1 MERVR
6 DDNKSLQRPGQKRKL
21 TEEYRDHIYDR
32 IHTDHHVTYD
42 TLINEIDEAVLK
54 RSIQNLTREWGK
66 RKWRQKR
73 RPEIKPEHAVKRLA
87 WAREYEFMTPEDWAC
102 VKWSDECTVERGV
115 GKRPIW
121 TWLRPQEQLQQHDLH
136 LVRCGKGVKRMF
148 WAAFG
153 EQTRTGLIPLD
164 GDPYSAGG
172 GVTGKIIA
180 DLYRAF
186 LPEIVHPGD
195 IFMHDNASVHTSH
208 ILRDIL
214 RDMGIQVMVWPPYS
228 PDLNPIENLWA
239 LMKEEIYKLYPELEH
254 ANDTELT
261 RQLLIQAAKE
271 AWQAIE
277 QRILVRLSQ
286 TMPHRVKAVIE
297 SQGWYTKY

>member
-6 DDNKSLQRPGQKRKL
+6 DDNKSLPRSGAKRKL
-21 TEEYRDHIYDR
+21 TEEQRDHIYDR
-32 IHTDHHVTYD
+32 IHTDPHVTYESLLD
-42 TLINEIDEAVLK
+42 EIDYTVLK

-66 RKWRQKR
+66 RKWLQKR
-73 RPEIKPEHAVKRLA
+73 RPEIKPIHAAKRLA
-87 WAREYEFMTPEDWAC
+87 WAQEYESFTPEDWAR
-102 VKWSDECTVERGV
+102 VKWSDECTVERGT
-115 GKRPIW
+115 GIRPVW
-121 TWLRPQEQLQQHDLH
+121 TWLRPCEQLQQGDLH
-136 LVRCGKGVKRMF
+136 LVRCGKGVKQMF

-153 EQTRTGLIPLD
+153 EQSRTGLVPLD
-164 GDPYSAGG
+164 GDPQSARGG
-172 GVTGKIIA
+172 ITGQIIA

-186 LPEIVHPGD
+186 LPQILEPGD
-195 IFMHDNASVHTSH
+195 MFMHDNASVHTSH
-208 ILRDIL
+208 IVYDIL
-214 RDMGIQVMVWPPYS
+214 RDMGIRVMVWPPYS

-239 LMKEEIYKLYPELEH
+239 LIKEEIYKLYPELAHTDDSE
-254 ANDTELT
+254 AT

-297 SQGWYTKY
+297 ARGWYTKY